1 MNQGAGKQHHGLD
14 HIITPCRTEHGA
26 REESKEEEKAE
37 RGKEKGNSLKQKKR
51 EEEEEGEEEEENLNH
66 IDVVVS
72 LAVLSSP

>member
-51 EEEEEGEEEEENLNH
+51 EEEEENLNH